1 MMGIYVVLE
10 NVNNLLG
17 SILVGSNE
25 LQCTYEQYCNSV
37 VHTSD
42 DTPRPHF
49 GGHFTLFNSHQQR
62 VTSRV
67 SKHFFLLSTVSSYT
81 KFDFYA
87 SL

>member
-1 MMGIYVVLE
+1 MSYSVLT
-10 NVNNLLG
+10 NSTVILLY
-17 SILVGSNE
+17 IPLM
-25 LQCTYEQYCNSV
+25 
-37 VHTSD
+37 
-42 DTPRPHF
+42 TPPGPHF